1 MDQSK
6 AQSHAGPSVA
16 SIGADAPV
24 VGDEANRE
32 GSGREGNAREGNSRE
47 GNGRAGER
55 ARCEEAA
62 VENNANGMN
71 DANGGSDAGVIP
83 HYGSLRSDLVNLI
96 RGFCM
101 GAADTVPGISGGTI
115 ALIMGHY
122 SRLVT
127 AISHFDSRFAK
138 LVANRDF
145 IAAASHID
153 FRFLSVLGG
162 GILIGIVT
170 LSGLMHYL
178 LDVHLPETLAVFLGL
193 LVASLW
199 VVVQYVDRWSPSRI
213 AACVVG
219 VAVAVV
225 ISQLPTGHGS
235 MSLPFLFLA
244 ASVAICAMIL
254 PGISGAFVLLVLG
267 VYHPVTGLVKDFAKL
282 QIGGEELLQLIVF
295 GSGCVF
301 GLLSFSRLLKR
312 MLQRSPGV
320 TMAALMGLMIGSVG
334 KLWPLQQATEAT
346 ADLEPKFRVMH
357 YVAPSQWTGVSIALL
372 IALAVASAVAVLA
385 IEWIATR
392 RSNA

>member
-16 SIGADAPV
+16 RIGADAPV
-24 VGDEANRE
+24 VGEEANQAGVRQA
-32 GSGREGNAREGNSRE
+32 GNNQAN
-47 GNGRAGER
+47 NQAGAGAAIER
-55 ARCEEAA
+55 AKGDDSEPSRRRE
-62 VENNANGMN
+62 
-71 DANGGSDAGVIP
+71 SDAVP
-83 HYGSLRSDLVNLI
+83 HYGSFRSDLINLI

-127 AISHFDSRFAK
+127 AISHIDSRFAR
-138 LVANRDF
+138 LVAGRHF
-145 IAAASHID
+145 VAAASHID
-153 FRFLSVLGG
+153 FRFLCMLGG

-213 AACVVG
+213 TACVAG
-219 VAVAVV
+219 AAVAVV
-225 ISQLPTGHGS
+225 ISLMPTGHGS

-282 QIGGEELLQLIVF
+282 QIGGEELLQLMVF

-320 TMAALMGLMIGSVG
+320 TMAALMGLMIGSAG
-334 KLWPLQQATEAT
+334 KLWPLQRATAET
-346 ADLEPKFRVMH
+346 ADLEPKFRVMQ
-357 YVAPSQWTGVSIALL
+357 YVAPAEWTGPSIPLL
-372 IALAVASAVAVLA
+372 IALAVGAAIAVLA
-385 IEWIATR
+385 IEWTATR
-392 RSNA
+392 RKTG